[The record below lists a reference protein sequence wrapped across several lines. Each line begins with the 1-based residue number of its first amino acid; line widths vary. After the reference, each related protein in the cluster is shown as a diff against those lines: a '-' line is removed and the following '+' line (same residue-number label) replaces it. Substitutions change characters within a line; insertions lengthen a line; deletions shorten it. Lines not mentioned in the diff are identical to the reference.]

1 MFWVESDFRGRSRCV
16 AGEGLRAADRQL
28 AAGTPTEAA
37 YTLRSWLHGFVLQ
50 LYLLSVGVYLLLAH
64 ALNPG
69 RNPLPRQKL
78 CFTSVP
84 ACCPH
89 ACYSPAVLRCMEH
102 LAVPSQRLHLRR
114 LRKSAAS
121 YGQLSSGVNTATC
134 RRSCIC
140 SVSQP
145 QAGCR
150 LHRLAAF
157 APPPHHVGSA
167 PACACCWHQA
177 HVSGGLR
184 AGCREALHPS

>member
-1 MFWVESDFRGRSRCV
+1 M
-16 AGEGLRAADRQL
+16 RAADRQL

-157 APPPHHVGSA
+157 APPPPSCRLGPRLCLLLASSPCVWGFESWLPRGFA
-167 PACACCWHQA
+167 PVLADAWQQT
-177 HVSGGLR
+177 
-184 AGCREALHPS
+184 